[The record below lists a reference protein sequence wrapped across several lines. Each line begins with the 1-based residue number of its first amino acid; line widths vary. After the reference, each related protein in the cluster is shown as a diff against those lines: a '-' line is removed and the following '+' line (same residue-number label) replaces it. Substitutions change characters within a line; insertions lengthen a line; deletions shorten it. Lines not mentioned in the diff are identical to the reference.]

1 MILESFSVS
10 WRGGERQR
18 GSQVPML
25 KIPGRLP
32 VLLYALV
39 RGLWMKGETLRMG
52 VLGQRGIPEQAFGQS
67 QAASTQFSSV

>member
-25 KIPGRLP
+25 KIHGRLP
-32 VLLYALV
+32 VLLFALTL
-39 RGLWMKGETLRMG
+39 GLWLKRENIKDGYIRTEG
-52 VLGQRGIPEQAFGQS
+52 HP
-67 QAASTQFSSV
+67 